1 MDASQLPSGG
11 WKHHL
16 PLELRG
22 QHGLIEDGDGS
33 LDGKPDVD
41 VRQEH
46 LAVEQT
52 GQRGLHVSSHQEV
65 TVTVLEEG
73 STGEGGLE

>member
-1 MDASQLPSGG
+1 MRL
-11 WKHHL
+11 WIERYL

-22 QHGLIEDGDGS
+22 QHGLIENGDGS
-33 LDGKPDVD
+33 LDGKSDVD
-41 VRQEH
+41 VWQEH

-65 TVTVLEEG
+65 TVTVLDEG
-73 STGEGGLE
+73 MTGE